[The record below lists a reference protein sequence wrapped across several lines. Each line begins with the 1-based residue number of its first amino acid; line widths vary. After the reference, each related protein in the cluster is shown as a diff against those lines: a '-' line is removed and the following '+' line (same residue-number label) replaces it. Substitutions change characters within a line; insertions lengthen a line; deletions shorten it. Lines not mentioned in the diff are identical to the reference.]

1 MIRPH
6 LDYVDFVV
14 DSASSD
20 RIQKLDN
27 LQKKALRRI
36 EYCINNANRQDKDVL
51 CEKYK
56 IEDLRL
62 RRKRNLAKIMYSRS
76 HDSNNLKEITTEIN
90 LRSKSKIKMINN
102 FTNKTKVL
110 NSPLY
115 RGVRIWDSLP
125 ADTQKE
131 TSKYS
136 FKKKISTHVF

>member
-14 DSASSD
+14 DSTSSD
-20 RIQKLDN
+20 RIPKLDN

-36 EYCINNANRQDKDVL
+36 EYSINNANRQDKDVL

-90 LRSKSKIKMINN
+90 LRSKSKIKMNN
-102 FTNKTKVL
+102 NKQDKGLEQSTVQRSKVMGLPPSGHTKG
-110 NSPLY
+110 N
-115 RGVRIWDSLP
+115 
-125 ADTQKE
+125 E
-131 TSKYS
+131 
-136 FKKKISTHVF
+136 